1 MKRLLA
7 PALTIAALVSLHAQ
21 SPGERAVDWNRLRPE
36 ILERYRDLVKLD
48 TTAGRET
55 LAVDYLKKV
64 LEGEGIPTRTFALD
78 PKRANLV
85 ARLKGNGSKR
95 PLLILAHT
103 DVVGVQREKWPV
115 DPFGAVMKDGYI
127 WGRGSKDDKPVLA
140 ANLITM
146 LMLKRLNVPL
156 DRDVIFL
163 AESAEEADTTGVGIN
178 FMVGEH
184 FPEIDA
190 EFAMTEGGGATIE
203 GGSVTRVNIGTAEKL
218 PARVRLVATGTAG
231 HGSAPRLDNAL
242 IHLAAAV
249 EKVGR
254 WETPMRLNETT
265 RAYFEKLAGAGSPEQ
280 AARYKALLNPASA
293 AGAQQYLRQHSPGE
307 YSMLRTSVVPTML
320 KAGVGP
326 NVIPSEAEATIDVRA
341 LPDEDIDRFFAEMTK
356 VIADPAVKVVPVP
369 RIRPAIAGVEN
380 RHRDV
385 SRDGAGGEERLSGRD
400 GAAVDVHRGERP
412 GAAARERDPVLRR
425 RPRVNRIGCDRLPGA
440 RRRRAPGRVLA
451 LSVRAVCVECRDG
464 RRREEEFGH
473 GHRVRSFEACTT

>member
-1 MKRLLA
+1 MKHLLA
-7 PALTIAALVSLHAQ
+7 PILAVAALASLHAQ
-21 SPGERAVDWNRLRPE
+21 SPGASAVDWDRLRPE
-36 ILERYRDLVKLD
+36 ILERYRDLVKID

-64 LEGEGIPTRTFALD
+64 LEGEGIPTRIFALD

-178 FMVGEH
+178 FMVREH

-203 GGSVTRVNIGTAEKL
+203 GGERDAGQHRHGGKAAGTRAPRRHGHGRPRLRAAPRQRADSPRRCGREGGSMGNADAAERHD
-218 PARVRLVATGTAG
+218 ARV
-231 HGSAPRLDNAL
+231 
-242 IHLAAAV
+242 
-249 EKVGR
+249 
-254 WETPMRLNETT
+254 
-265 RAYFEKLAGAGSPEQ
+265 
-280 AARYKALLNPASA
+280 
-293 AGAQQYLRQHSPGE
+293 LR
-307 YSMLRTSVVPTML
+307 
-320 KAGVGP
+320 KAGG
-326 NVIPSEAEATIDVRA
+326 R
-341 LPDEDIDRFFAEMTK
+341 RF
-356 VIADPAVKVVPVP
+356 
-369 RIRPAIAGVEN
+369 AGT
-380 RHRDV
+380 
-385 SRDGAGGEERLSGRD
+385 G
-400 GAAVDVHRGERP
+400 
-412 GAAARERDPVLRR
+412 
-425 RPRVNRIGCDRLPGA
+425 
-440 RRRRAPGRVLA
+440 
-451 LSVRAVCVECRDG
+451 RAV
-464 RRREEEFGH
+464 
-473 GHRVRSFEACTT
+473 